1 MILTADEINAESFET
16 WNAKQHGDPEEIGF
30 LQALRIAYCHGQDSM
45 KKAVERAVLEKLCA
59 GVSMP
64 EHAVSVSPYE
74 INTIFWE
81 AGHEYAGLSSKLFTA
96 DQLRAYGAACRLK
109 ALEDAA
115 MLATPLLPRP
125 CDCEV
130 CDCGN
135 SGDHARVVD
144 WDSSNGLAKAIR
156 ALRGEA

>member
-1 MILTADEINAESFET
+1 MLLTV
-16 WNAKQHGDPEEIGF
+16 EEIGNIAEVTGEREGAHTF
-30 LQALRIAYCHGQDSM
+30 AVALETKLI
-45 KKAVERAVLEKLCA
+45 EKLCA
-59 GVSMP
+59 GVEMP
-64 EHAVSVSPYE
+64 EAVLDTFLNEKVY
-74 INTIFWE
+74 
-81 AGHEYAGLSSKLFTA
+81 TA

-115 MLATPLLPRP
+115 GHATPLLPRP

-135 SGDHARVVD
+135 SGDYARVID

-156 ALRGEA
+156 ALKGES